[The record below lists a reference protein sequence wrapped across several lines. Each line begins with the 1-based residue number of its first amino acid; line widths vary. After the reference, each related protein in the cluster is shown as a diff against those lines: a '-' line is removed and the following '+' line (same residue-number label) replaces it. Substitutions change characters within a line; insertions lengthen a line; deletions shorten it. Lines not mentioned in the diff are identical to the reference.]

1 MLKFVRQALSQIY
14 HDLVTAIAFLKE
26 IKLFIA
32 VKNNKNIQLRLIV
45 KVYYNGK
52 CLIFRW
58 ISDFKAL
65 IETSLK
71 VLKLINQLI
80 NRQKSEQFCL
90 LAKSSRNEWTDSFKM
105 YRIDRIEIVVTVITY
120 LGN

>member
-90 LAKSSRNEWTDSFKM
+90 LTKSSRNEWTDSFKM